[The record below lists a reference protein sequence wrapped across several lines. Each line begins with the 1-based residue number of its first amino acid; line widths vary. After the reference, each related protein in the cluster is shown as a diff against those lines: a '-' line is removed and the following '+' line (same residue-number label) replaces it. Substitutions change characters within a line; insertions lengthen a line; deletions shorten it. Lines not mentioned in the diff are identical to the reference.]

1 MIKRWIYSI
10 ILLAALIATGFG
22 LSTWKHTMGKANEH
36 AESYEPSEAV
46 RASIAETR
54 SFQPTTTAV
63 GTVKAI
69 QSIMLKNELSGTVKE
84 VRLEAGSIV
93 EPGDRLIALDVSV
106 EKAEMKVHQANLTLA
121 QSKLERYERVEKTRA
136 ASAIEIDKALAERN
150 MIQGQIEG
158 LEAVIARKTIVAPF
172 KARVGLLD
180 VHIGQYLNVGTE
192 LTSLQGVDEAVHV
205 DFRVS
210 QLFAN
215 QLQVGD
221 VLSVLASADMEPLNG
236 TIIALDSLVDS
247 RTRNTSIRVLINDG
261 QRLTPGSSAVV
272 QVPTEARKDV
282 VVVPASALRRSS
294 LGDHVFV
301 LSADESGAL
310 RAHIRSVEGT
320 ELNGEEVFVTVG
332 LNAGELVATS
342 GSFKLREGILVHVE
356 ESL

>member
-1 MIKRWIYSI
+1 M
-10 ILLAALIATGFG
+10 
-22 LSTWKHTMGKANEH
+22 
-36 AESYEPSEAV
+36 
-46 RASIAETR
+46 
-54 SFQPTTTAV
+54 
-63 GTVKAI
+63 
-69 QSIMLKNELSGTVKE
+69 
-84 VRLEAGSIV
+84 
-93 EPGDRLIALDVSV
+93 
-106 EKAEMKVHQANLTLA
+106 A
-121 QSKLERYERVEKTRA
+121 QSKLERYELVEKTRA